1 LQCKLRQLREVSSR
15 SNFIRLI
22 AAGFCLFKFKAIF
35 FVKANLLFS
44 HAELVSASVSI
55 LKDAE
60 TSSA

>member
-1 LQCKLRQLREVSSR
+1 MAHSC
-15 SNFIRLI
+15 
-22 AAGFCLFKFKAIF
+22 GFCLVKFKAIF

-44 HAELVSASVSI
+44 HAEFISASVSI